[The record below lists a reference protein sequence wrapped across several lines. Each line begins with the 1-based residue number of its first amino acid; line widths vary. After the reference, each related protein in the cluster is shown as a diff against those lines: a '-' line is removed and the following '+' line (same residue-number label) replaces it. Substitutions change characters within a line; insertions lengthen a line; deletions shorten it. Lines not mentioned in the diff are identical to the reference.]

1 MCPAVKKC
9 EATKNK
15 PLSNIN
21 YLYYQIILVWVIYDN
36 GLLRPWYLSRPYYL
50 YKQTT
55 VRFWHKAGNIT
66 ERMSAMSK
74 ELIALNEGP
83 SW

>member
-1 MCPAVKKC
+1 MTTGCC
-9 EATKNK
+9 
-15 PLSNIN
+15 
-21 YLYYQIILVWVIYDN
+21 D
-36 GLLRPWYLSRPYYL
+36 PWYLFRPYYL

-55 VRFWHKAGNIT
+55 VRYWHKAGNIT
-66 ERMSAMSK
+66 EGMSAMSK